1 MNDHF
6 INTILNATGASS
18 LCEVEEIQSLWSG
31 YGKILRIGLVD
42 SKYKSVVVKHIQF
55 GEAGQHPRG
64 WDTVLSHQR
73 KVKSYEVESEWYLN
87 WSSLCNQGCR
97 VPECYIVES
106 FEDEVLIV
114 LEDLKETEYSET
126 RVEVGEVEIEA
137 CLSWLASFHA
147 AFMEESPV
155 GLWKQGTY
163 WHLSTRPDELAKML
177 DLPLKQHASKI
188 DKKLFQSS
196 YKTIVHGDAKLANFC
211 FTNDGSNSA
220 AVDFQ
225 YVGGGCGMKD
235 VAYFLGSCLSEEQC
249 EELVPIYLDYYFEEL
264 SVKLDNSR
272 FSTANIE
279 SEWRL
284 LFPFALADFHRFL
297 KGWSPSHWKIN
308 DYSEKITQEVV
319 ESFQ

>member
-1 MNDHF
+1 MKEYFKN
-6 INTILNATGASS
+6 IICQATGASS
-18 LCEVEEIQSLWSG
+18 VYEMEEIQSLWSG

-42 SKYKSVVVKHIQF
+42 SKYKSVVVKYIQF
-55 GEAGQHPRG
+55 GEVSSHPRG

-73 KVKSYEVESEWYLN
+73 KMKSYEVESEWYLN

-97 VPECYIVES
+97 VPECYAVES

-137 CLSWLASFHA
+137 CLSWLAGFHA
-147 AFMEESPV
+147 RFMKEEPLN
-155 GLWKQGTY
+155 LWEQGTY
-163 WHLSTRPDELAKML
+163 WHLKTRPDELAEML
-177 DLPLKQHASKI
+177 DSPLKEHASQI
-188 DKKLFQSS
+188 DKKLNQSS
-196 YKTIVHGDAKLANFC
+196 FKTIVHGDAKLSNFC
-211 FTNDGSNSA
+211 FTKSGDKSA

-249 EELVPIYLDYYFEEL
+249 EDLVPIYLDYYFKKL
-264 SVKLDNSR
+264 WVKLDKSR
-272 FSTANIE
+272 FSAVNIE

-284 LFPFALADFHRFL
+284 LFPFAWADFNRFL
-297 KGWSPSHWKIN
+297 EGWSPSHWKIN